1 MNNNGSPWFRLVE
14 ASRKAPQ
21 AARDEAA
28 PHGFATRVAARGLQ
42 QRPASSLSLV
52 FDRLSLRA
60 LGVAALLMAISVLS
74 AYRVSNTSTIAD
86 DEGDDQDSV
95 SEILELAS

>member
-21 AARDEAA
+21 SARDEAA

-42 QRPASSLSLV
+42 QPPASGLSLV

-60 LGVAALLMAISVLS
+60 LGVATLLMAISILS
-74 AYRVSNTSTIAD
+74 AYRGSNSPAIAD
-86 DEGDDQDSV
+86 DEGEYQDSV
-95 SEILELAS
+95 SEILELVS

>member
-14 ASRKAPQ
+14 AARKAPQ
-21 AARDEAA
+21 PVRDEAA

-42 QRPASSLSLV
+42 QRPASGLSLV
-52 FDRLSLRA
+52 FDRFSLRA
-60 LGVAALLMAISVLS
+60 LGVATLLMAITVLS
-74 AYRVSNTSTIAD
+74 CYRNSVASTVAD
-86 DEGDDQDSV
+86 DDSDYQDSV